1 MRHPDKHARSS
12 VQRQVRNGSTLDS
25 TSVRGP
31 SPATA
36 ATTAGQAADDDAEE
50 GDDGV
55 DDRLKT
61 SSDGVDNGHDAV
73 SDGAELL
80 GSCQQLVH
88 MASRQRRKGYI
99 HTIDLMQD
107 TTAPIVAVLFL
118 CVFW

>member
-1 MRHPDKHARSS
+1 MRHPDKHACSS

-31 SPATA
+31 SPAAA
-36 ATTAGQAADDDAEE
+36 ATAAGQAADDDAEE

-80 GSCQQLVH
+80 GLLATRLH
-88 MASRQRRKGYI
+88 GKEAKAKGIYVQS
-99 HTIDLMQD
+99 T
-107 TTAPIVAVLFL
+107 
-118 CVFW
+118 

>member
-1 MRHPDKHARSS
+1 MRHSDKHACSS

-31 SPATA
+31 SPAAA

-73 SDGAELL
+73 SDGAENRLDARYYGTHCCGVVLVCVLVMLL
-80 GSCQQLVH
+80 VQVGGS
-88 MASRQRRKGYI
+88 G
-99 HTIDLMQD
+99 
-107 TTAPIVAVLFL
+107 LFEVEDRVGCL
-118 CVFW
+118 

>member
-1 MRHPDKHARSS
+1 MRHSDKHACSS

-31 SPATA
+31 SPAAA

-73 SDGAELL
+73 V
-80 GSCQQLVH
+80 LV
-88 MASRQRRKGYI
+88 
-99 HTIDLMQD
+99 
-107 TTAPIVAVLFL
+107 
-118 CVFW
+118 CVFVMLLVRVGGRGFFEVEDRVDCL